1 MSGGAKVSADLMLI
15 CMRNSIPN
23 AEVLTAK
30 TDEELA
36 VLAVKHGVILP
47 THMEHLVPPAPPSP
61 QWSPLQSPS
70 AVIEDSSAWFG
81 SGFTPAGIALT
92 PRPDF
97 GGSSSADDGDLRAPS
112 ARPKLKPKRV
122 KGAAKRKAEAAAAAQ
137 QADGAAAAAEG
148 PPKNAPK
155 RLQGRGGK
163 QRAKADED
171 DRPSSDDS
179 SNRPTDAPP
188 SNRPKLRPKRL
199 MRGQRNTPS
208 PQVLETVVEEDE
220 GEEEHGREAQT
231 PAPAPDG

>member
-1 MSGGAKVSADLMLI
+1 MSGAKASADLMLI

-23 AEVLTAK
+23 ALVLTAK

-36 VLAVKHGVILP
+36 ALAVKHGVILP
-47 THMEHLVPPAPPSP
+47 THLEHLVPPPAPPSP

-70 AVIEDSSAWFG
+70 AVIEDSSALLG
-81 SGFTPAGIALT
+81 SGMDGFWAG
-92 PRPDF
+92 
-97 GGSSSADDGDLRAPS
+97 GGSSSTDEGDLRVPS

-122 KGAAKRKAEAAAAAQ
+122 KGAAKRKAEGAAAAAAQ
-137 QADGAAAAAEG
+137 QADGAAAAEG
-148 PPKNAPK
+148 PPSTRAKNAPK

-171 DRPSSDDS
+171 DPPSSDDP

-188 SNRPKLRPKRL
+188 SNRPKLRPKRVF
-199 MRGQRNTPS
+199 RGQRNTPAS
-208 PQVLETVVEEDE
+208 VATSLETVVEEDE
-220 GEEEHGREAQT
+220 GEEDHGREAQT